1 MLIRGALSDLLDTRI
16 TAEMQ
21 RRVPAMVYLEVPDVG
36 HAPMLKDEGVVA
48 AIEAF
53 FNQ

>member
-21 RRVPAMVYLEVPDVG
+21 RRVPGMAYFEVADVG
-36 HAPMLKDEGVVA
+36 HAPMLKDEAVIA
-48 AIEAF
+48 AIEVF
-53 FNQ
+53 FNH

>member
-21 RRVPAMVYLEVPDVG
+21 RRVPAMAYLEVADVG
-36 HAPMLKDEGVVA
+36 HAPMLKDEAVIA
-48 AIEAF
+48 AIEGF
-53 FNQ
+53 FSQ

>member
-1 MLIRGALSDLLDTRI
+1 
-16 TAEMQ
+16 
-21 RRVPAMVYLEVPDVG
+21 VPTMAYLEVPDVG
-36 HAPMLKDEGVVA
+36 HAPMLKDEAVIG